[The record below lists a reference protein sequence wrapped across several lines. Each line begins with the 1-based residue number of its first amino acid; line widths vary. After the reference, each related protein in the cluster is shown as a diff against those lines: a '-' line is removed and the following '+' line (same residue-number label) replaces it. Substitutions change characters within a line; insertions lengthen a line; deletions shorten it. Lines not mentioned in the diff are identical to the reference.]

1 MNYKKVFKNPTQIAI
16 FDFNTFNA
24 EGGELTYD
32 YKSAIAFG
40 GIAVIAANGEKV
52 NLKVIEAKWN
62 SLRKVYP
69 KLIDVPYILIDDK
82 WVPCAYSMDNYWD
95 DVLGKEEEYPF

>member
-1 MNYKKVFKNPTQIAI
+1 MNFKKVFKNPTQIAI

-52 NLKVIEAKWN
+52 NLKASEKKWN
-62 SLRKVYP
+62 DLCKVYP
-69 KLIDVPYILIDDK
+69 KLADSAHILIADK
-82 WVPCAYSMDNYWD
+82 WVSCTMAMDSYWD
-95 DVLGKEEEYPF
+95 GVLDREEDYPF